1 VSISPEHWA
10 GAGKAWLSTCISSH
24 EDCQAPIEG
33 PLPSRVIEILDDE
46 NIRLVLGVHELDS
59 FYVTLSYCWGGPQ
72 EIALTEETIAEKQKG
87 FKITSLPA
95 TLKDAITVTRELGI
109 KYIWI
114 DSLCIIQDSNADVL
128 RELPRMAGYYANS
141 YLTIS
146 ASTSKCTSS
155 FLSSNGECKNHPG
168 STIPKDLVPLGLL
181 ISPEFEVVS
190 QQDGG
195 TDRIGT
201 RFSKDIVDWVLVRK
215 EHPYFLSWEPIY
227 KRGWTFQE
235 RVLSPRNLLFGGRLV
250 WQCHSTQDSFGGV
263 TSWDDDASNVDH
275 RMIGRLFSNA
285 QNKQKQQEA
294 PAGAQTAN
302 KEPYDVWYKSVE
314 EYTRRELSVSNDKL
328 PAISA
333 LAQVFQDLTGDEYLA
348 GIWRGDFLRG
358 LLWSTY
364 PTLTLSKPTLW
375 RAPSWSWVSNDNEVS
390 YKGIPPPNSI
400 PVARV
405 LTSQIVTL
413 SAIAPHGEIR
423 SATLAIE
430 GPVCEFDKKATI
442 WLMQEENKLPELEDT
457 PEYRNQFILS
467 TFSKNL
473 KIDVGCQSWEPPDGH
488 IFLILLATPVKVQSN
503 EAPESNQVSNA
514 SELSGSGLGA
524 DSDSETINGED
535 TKHLEEPTPNIDI
548 DKKTRVAEP
557 NSEFSTNRD
566 HYSLSGLVLGPVVG
580 TTHSDLKYERL
591 ARFTS
596 LGFVISDY
604 RGLAKVCRKLSIV

>member
-1 VSISPEHWA
+1 MASAIVTGEASAQNLDSTGDFPERHDQNEGARGNDGTVDTEELQTKQGESSSDASGEEAWDTETGNGKVIGKAAFCEFCAYFACSMFDDSMYHFSTSADGTGNFEVNDCCCMQSMTDSKKVKGIAKKFIEYAEKFGQHAQIQFVIQPIDCDLKQHHFGRLRFQAYSRSPTISDQDLENILGLRRELVLEVYGIPGRLHSVVLGFNSFFSRRALIYFTKGQLSGDLPSIAHWPVSISPEHWA

-275 RMIGRLFSNA
+275 RMIARLFSNA
-285 QNKQKQQEA
+285 QNKQK
-294 PAGAQTAN
+294 P
-302 KEPYDVWYKSVE
+302 
-314 EYTRRELSVSNDKL
+314 
-328 PAISA
+328 
-333 LAQVFQDLTGDEYLA
+333 
-348 GIWRGDFLRG
+348 
-358 LLWSTY
+358 
-364 PTLTLSKPTLW
+364 SKKPL
-375 RAPSWSWVSNDNEVS
+375 
-390 YKGIPPPNSI
+390 
-400 PVARV
+400 
-405 LTSQIVTL
+405 
-413 SAIAPHGEIR
+413 
-423 SATLAIE
+423 
-430 GPVCEFDKKATI
+430 
-442 WLMQEENKLPELEDT
+442 
-457 PEYRNQFILS
+457 
-467 TFSKNL
+467 
-473 KIDVGCQSWEPPDGH
+473 
-488 IFLILLATPVKVQSN
+488 
-503 EAPESNQVSNA
+503 
-514 SELSGSGLGA
+514 
-524 DSDSETINGED
+524 
-535 TKHLEEPTPNIDI
+535 
-548 DKKTRVAEP
+548 
-557 NSEFSTNRD
+557 
-566 HYSLSGLVLGPVVG
+566 LVLKPRTKSHMMFG
-580 TTHSDLKYERL
+580 TSP
-591 ARFTS
+591 
-596 LGFVISDY
+596 
-604 RGLAKVCRKLSIV
+604 